1 MARKVL
7 FIVFLISLLVGF
19 FYFKPLFGK
28 IVEEPHLVDRMPS
41 GDFLGKVYLLDVAR
55 ESTEMLFYNKVAMED
70 FFSHEFILAQSKS
83 YGLNLQKPAY
93 FFANETGE
101 WGALVEVNDSS
112 KIYSGIE
119 RLKKTIN
126 LQDTMVSDQRV
137 YVLKEEKLYLTYG
150 KKWFF
155 VYKGDQVPKRLY
167 HVKFAE
173 KNDISKTWKTFLNER
188 QFKNE
193 KLVVYSNSK
202 KLREHGIQT
211 AIFAHDS
218 DSTSI
223 NIKTYMRN
231 SKPLNVSMKPASP
244 GMGFKNKTGTDKLL
258 NIHLDIE
265 KLRKDKNDPLYKWLI
280 RMGRKV
286 SFPTEAFM
294 NTWNGDLSFHQ
305 GGMVKI
311 TESFVESVLDEE
323 FNVSEVRTTKE
334 KAVPGFSFMMST
346 NENQKEFISRLFAKG
361 IMRKEGKKFYVL
373 TSPPL
378 HIRTIPGYLY
388 LYSSDQPPATEV
400 SSANS
405 GMWLDKG
412 IRYGFTLDSLS
423 KYEVF
428 GTVNIPVKNL
438 MRKSKLL

>member
-28 IVEEPHLVDRMPS
+28 IAEEPHLADRMPS

-55 ESTEMLFYNKVAMED
+55 ESTAMLFYNKVAMRD

-93 FFANETGE
+93 FFANSSGE

-112 KIYSGIE
+112 KINSGIE
-119 RLKKTIN
+119 RLRKTIN

-137 YVLKEEKLYLTYG
+137 YVLKEEKVYLAYG

-155 VYKGDQVPKRLY
+155 IYKGNQVPKRLY

-173 KNDISKTWKTFLNER
+173 RNDISKSWRAFLNER
-188 QFKNE
+188 QFRKE
-193 KLVVYSNSK
+193 KLIVYSNSK

-218 DSTSI
+218 DSTSVS
-223 NIKTYMRN
+223 IKTYIRN
-231 SKPLNVSMKPASP
+231 SKPLKVAMKKP
-244 GMGFKNKTGTDKLL
+244 GMGFTDKTGTDKLL
-258 NIHLDIE
+258 NVHLDIR

-280 RMGRKV
+280 KTGRKV

-294 NTWNGDLSFHQ
+294 NAWDGDLSFYQ

-311 TESFVESVLDEE
+311 TETFIESVLDDD
-323 FNVSEVRTTKE
+323 FNVSEVRTSQE
-334 KAVPGFSFMMST
+334 KSVPGFAFMMST
-346 NENQKEFISRLFAKG
+346 NEHQKELISKLFSKG

-378 HIRTIPGYLY
+378 HIRIAPDHLY
-388 LYSSDQPPATEV
+388 LYSSDTPPATEI
-400 SSANS
+400 SSSNS
-405 GMWLDKG
+405 GVWVDKG
-412 IRYGFTLDSLS
+412 TRYGFSLDSLN
-423 KYEVF
+423 KHEVF
-428 GTVNIPVKNL
+428 GTVTIPVKSL
-438 MRKSKLL
+438 MRKTKLL